1 MNFREV
7 TTPRRPPSYKD
18 AEDGLRPRS
27 AFILTHW
34 AAFCLRRGW
43 TGAGWRRGSNIRT
56 LLCLRVTLLRSRGL
70 PRALRPLQTLL
81 GRWGG
86 GAGPHGFSFLVL
98 RQVENSHF
106 LSQDRGEFLTCTS
119 LSRPLCFPVWGLEP
133 KASETPRLAHCE
145 SVPGR
150 GRFQTHPLTRSAL
163 KPAAGETGATVL
175 CPCSLP
181 GPLAWLRLS
190 FLTGKM
196 GLVFNKFSVRIAIS
210 KRFHL
215 M

>member
-1 MNFREV
+1 MDWGRVEKGVEHRNTVMSSCKPAQEPWSAQGSETFADPAGEV
-7 TTPRRPPSYKD
+7 
-18 AEDGLRPRS
+18 
-27 AFILTHW
+27 
-34 AAFCLRRGW
+34 
-43 TGAGWRRGSNIRT
+43 
-56 LLCLRVTLLRSRGL
+56 
-70 PRALRPLQTLL
+70 
-81 GRWGG
+81 GG
-86 GAGPHGFSFLVL
+86 GAGPHGFPFLVL

-106 LSQDRGEFLTCTS
+106 LSQDRREFLTCTS

-145 SVPGR
+145 FVPGR
-150 GRFQTHPLTRSAL
+150 GCFQTHPLTRSAL

-190 FLTGKM
+190 FLIGKM
-196 GLVFNKFSVRIAIS
+196 GLVFNRFSVRIAIS
-210 KRFHL
+210 KHFHL